1 MSKVVLVIT
10 MVALLGKIGYMV
22 WMVARADAKTQRSP
36 EAQAIREFWERE
48 FGEDEDDQ

>member
-1 MSKVVLVIT
+1 MSKLVLVIT

-22 WMVARADAKTQRSP
+22 WTVARADAKTQQSP

-48 FGEDEDDQ
+48 FGKGGDD